1 MSDFNRIMTKEMIK
15 MGVNCKIIPGNTIGN
30 VSPIIEWIKWL
41 SYEPEFEKK
50 RIEYLDSKKRS
61 ELSYEEIEEA
71 ANYNRNKIFAE
82 LFKIYGTSEWSNE
95 DYMRVYDYMC
105 NESIEELMLKKLTSE
120 ELKYAKEEIT
130 RLSKVSKGQLSAKV
144 KDEQRREKYEQLS
157 MVDSY
162 ILHIISDI
170 NYARSMSDLNRVI
183 SAQLEESKIM
193 SQRSLYYASNP
204 YAKKIFY

>member
-50 RIEYLDSKKRS
+50 RIEYLDSKKS
-61 ELSYEEIEEA
+61 ELSYEEIEEVT
-71 ANYNRNKIFAE
+71 NYNRNKNFAE
-82 LFKIYGTSEWSNE
+82 LFMVYGTSECSQE

-120 ELKYAKEEIT
+120 ELKYAREEIT
-130 RLSKVSKGQLSAKV
+130 RLSNVSKEQLSAKV
-144 KDEQRREKYEQLS
+144 KEEQRREKYEQLS

-162 ILHIISDI
+162 VLHVISDI
-170 NYARSMSDLNRVI
+170 NYTRSLNDLNNEI
-183 SAQLEESKIM
+183 KAQIDQNRAVGQK
-193 SQRSLYYASNP
+193 SLANSSNS
-204 YAKKIFY
+204 YIKR

>member
-1 MSDFNRIMTKEMIK
+1 MFMSDFNKIMTKEMIK
-15 MGVNCKIIPGNTIGN
+15 MGINCKIIPRNTIGN

-50 RIEYLDSKKRS
+50 RIEYLDSKKS
-61 ELSYEEIEEA
+61 ELSYEEIEEVI
-71 ANYNRNKIFAE
+71 NYNRNKIFAG
-82 LFKIYGTSEWSNE
+82 LFMVYGTSECSQE

-120 ELKYAKEEIT
+120 ELKYAREEIT
-130 RLSKVSKGQLSAKV
+130 RLSNVSKEQLSAKV
-144 KDEQRREKYEQLS
+144 KEEQRREKYEQLS

-170 NYARSMSDLNRVI
+170 NYAISMSDLNRVI
-183 SAQLEESKIM
+183 SEQFEESKIM
-193 SQRSLYYASNP
+193 SQRSLYYALNP
-204 YAKKIFY
+204 YAKK